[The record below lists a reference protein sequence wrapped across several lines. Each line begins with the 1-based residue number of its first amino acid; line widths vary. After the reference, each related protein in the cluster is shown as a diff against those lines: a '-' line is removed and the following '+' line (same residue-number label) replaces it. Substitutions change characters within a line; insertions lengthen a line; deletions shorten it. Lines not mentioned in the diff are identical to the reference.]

1 METILCGVD
10 LGGTKLSAGLFD
22 LQGRLID
29 KNIVFDHVDKREE
42 MIVEQVA
49 FLVKSLLKKNNL

>member
-29 KNIVFDHVDKREE
+29 KNIVFDQNNTGFFCPFRR
-42 MIVEQVA
+42 
-49 FLVKSLLKKNNL
+49 LLPLII